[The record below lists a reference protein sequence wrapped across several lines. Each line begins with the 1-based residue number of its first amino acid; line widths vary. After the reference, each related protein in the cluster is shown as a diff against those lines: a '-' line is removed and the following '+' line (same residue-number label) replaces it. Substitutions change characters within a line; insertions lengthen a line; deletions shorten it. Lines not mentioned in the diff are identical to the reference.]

1 MEAWLIA
8 LIAIL
13 IVHYFCAIFTIW
25 LLLKDKLVA
34 GKQIKKAPLVL
45 WNLLIL
51 FVPVAGP
58 AVYLI
63 CHFVQKKNAGGAAE
77 PTAGAERETS
87 GAAEQ
92 NGDAEPNA
100 AADGQRPKA
109 ADGQNPADTNEEK

>member
-45 WNLLIL
+45 WNLLTL
-51 FVPVAGP
+51 FVPAAGP
-58 AVYLI
+58 AAYLI
-63 CHFVQKKNAGGAAE
+63 CHSVQKKNPGGAAE

-87 GAAEQ
+87 GAAGQ
-92 NGDAEPNA
+92 NGDAEPDA